1 MKFLP
6 YLFKTLWRHRTRTLL
21 TVGGSAVALFVYAV
35 IGSARQGLDGLATRH
50 ERTLVVFQANKF
62 CPATSRVPQDYA
74 GPIAEVPGVAGVTP
88 VQIFTN
94 NCRASLDIVVFY
106 GLPPERLQKVR
117 DLRLVSGDWG
127 EFEQHQDAAVIGR
140 SVAERRR
147 LGVGDRFTI
156 GELSVNVA
164 GVFESSDPTEE
175 QYIYSH
181 LAFLQR
187 RSGQNSVGTVT
198 LLEVAL
204 APDANPEAVCTAIDD
219 RFRAAQVPT
228 HTRPKG
234 AYQAASL
241 ADLYELADLTGYL
254 GWACL
259 GLMATLVATTSLM
272 AVQDRRMEHA
282 VLQTIGFSGPRVFG
296 LVLGE
301 TSLQGVLGGLFGTAI
316 AMGLLWWTGLAVGA
330 EGVSVPFQPTWELTG
345 LCMGVSAAV
354 GLAAGIAP
362 AVQAARLEIV
372 SALRGG

>member
-35 IGSARQGLDGLATRH
+35 IGSARQGLDGLVSRH
-50 ERTLVVFQANKF
+50 DRTLVVFQANKF

-74 GPIAEVPGVAGVTP
+74 RAIGEVPGVAGVTP

-106 GLPPERLQKVR
+106 GLPPERLREVR
-117 DLRLVSGDWG
+117 DLTLVSGDWG
-127 EFEQHQDAAVIGR
+127 EFERHQDAAVIGR
-140 SVAERRR
+140 SVAARRN
-147 LGVGDRFTI
+147 LGVGDKFTI
-156 GELSVNVA
+156 GELAVTVA

-181 LAFLQR
+181 LSFLQR
-187 RSGQNSVGTVT
+187 RTGQNSVGTVT

-204 APDANPEAVCTAIDD
+204 AEGANPEAVCTAIDD

-241 ADLYELADLTGYL
+241 ADLFELADLTGYL

-272 AVQDRRMEHA
+272 AVQDRQMEHA

-301 TSLQGVLGGLFGTAI
+301 TALQGALGGLLGTAL
-316 AMGLLWWTGLAVGA
+316 AMGLLSWTGLAVGA
-330 EGVSVPFQPTWELTG
+330 EGVSVPFRATWELAV
-345 LCMGVSAAV
+345 LCAAVSAAI
-354 GLAAGIAP
+354 GLAAGVAP

-372 SALRGG
+372 TALRGG